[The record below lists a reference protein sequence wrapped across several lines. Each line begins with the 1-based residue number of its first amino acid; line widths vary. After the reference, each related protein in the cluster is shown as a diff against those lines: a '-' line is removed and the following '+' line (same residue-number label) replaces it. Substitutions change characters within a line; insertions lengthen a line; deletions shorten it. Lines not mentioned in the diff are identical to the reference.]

1 MNFIEDRTNILTF
14 IALPNIQQELFFT
27 SNPCLSQLST
37 RYAHF
42 DEKRGINKLAG
53 MRHRHGLRNFGKE
66 FAVALSR

>member
-14 IALPNIQQELFFT
+14 IALPNIPQKIFPT
-27 SNPCLSQLST
+27 SNPCLSELST

-42 DEKRGINKLAG
+42 DEKRNINKSAE
-53 MRHRHGLRNFGKE
+53 MRHGHEFCNCGKE